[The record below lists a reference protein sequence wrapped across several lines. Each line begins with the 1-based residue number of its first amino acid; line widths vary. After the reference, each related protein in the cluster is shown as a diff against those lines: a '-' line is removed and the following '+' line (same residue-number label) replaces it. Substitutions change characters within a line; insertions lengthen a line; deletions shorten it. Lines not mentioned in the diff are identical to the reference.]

1 MFTLKTH
8 LTSGLLTMA
17 LVAVAAHGAQAESTA
32 DKIARAKTAA
42 PASITDHA
50 TISDADGTILQ
61 QGTNGW
67 VCFPG
72 IPLMPGD
79 DHPMCNDPVWMKWLA
94 VVSAGTEFST
104 DVPGISYMLAGD
116 ANVNNANPMATDPND
131 GGVWVMEGPH
141 IMVLYPS
148 RDMVADLTRDPY
160 VGGPYVMWDET
171 PLWHVMIPL
180 GERSAP

>member
-17 LVAVAAHGAQAESTA
+17 LVAAAATGAQAESTA

-50 TISDADGTILQ
+50 TISEADGTILQ

-94 VVSAGTEFST
+94 AVSAGAKFST

-116 ANVNNANPMATDPND
+116 AGRVTILAMKFA
-131 GGVWVMEGPH
+131 
-141 IMVLYPS
+141 
-148 RDMVADLTRDPY
+148 RK
-160 VGGPYVMWDET
+160 
-171 PLWHVMIPL
+171 
-180 GERSAP
+180 GERP